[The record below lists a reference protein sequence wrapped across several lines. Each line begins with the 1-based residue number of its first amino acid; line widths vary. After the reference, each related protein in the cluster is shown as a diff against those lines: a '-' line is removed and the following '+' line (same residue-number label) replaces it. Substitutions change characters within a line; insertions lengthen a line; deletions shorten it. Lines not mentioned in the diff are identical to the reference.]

1 MPDPDADPAALAAA
15 QRRPRWFERAAEA
28 PRPPSPI
35 AALEH
40 AQDRDEWMKAPPTA
54 GAAAAVGDMA
64 GLASRGFMRKTDDV
78 AKPTAKDTAD
88 WTETPADRERALVV
102 ASKNRGVPMS
112 LAEVAA
118 QAQARGRAAISS
130 GTSAPVA
137 ERKGPA
143 PKTLVE
149 VRTPTPDPPP
159 SPLARCAPRRSPS
172 PQTPLLQL
180 SCPPSRQ
187 VHQELAEKKKKETK
201 GKAEWEGKHP
211 WKVRSRSTNP
221 NQSPNPD
228 RNWNRNP

>member
-1 MPDPDADPAALAAA
+1 M
-15 QRRPRWFERAAEA
+15 
-28 PRPPSPI
+28 
-35 AALEH
+35 
-40 AQDRDEWMKAPPTA
+40 
-54 GAAAAVGDMA
+54 
-64 GLASRGFMRKTDDV
+64 

-149 VRTPTPDPPP
+149 V
-159 SPLARCAPRRSPS
+159 
-172 PQTPLLQL
+172 
-180 SCPPSRQ
+180 
-187 VHQELAEKKKKETK
+187 HQELAEKKKKETK

-221 NQSPNPD
+221 NPNPTLTVTGTVTLTLTVTLTTNPDPNPNPWKPWD
-228 RNWNRNP
+228 REKDLEVRLGKSQKDVLNDKVMGKISDRFGGGKRETSFI

>member
-1 MPDPDADPAALAAA
+1 M
-15 QRRPRWFERAAEA
+15 
-28 PRPPSPI
+28 
-35 AALEH
+35 
-40 AQDRDEWMKAPPTA
+40 
-54 GAAAAVGDMA
+54 
-64 GLASRGFMRKTDDV
+64 

-149 VRTPTPDPPP
+149 VRTPTPDPPA

-172 PQTPLLQL
+172 PQTPLL
-180 SCPPSRQ
+180 PPA
-187 VHQELAEKKKKETK
+187 LARCTRSWQRRRRRRPRARPS
-201 GKAEWEGKHP
+201 GRGSTRGRLGVGVRTPTPTLTLTVTGTVTLTLTVTLTTNPDPNPNP
-211 WKVRSRSTNP
+211 WKPWDREKDLEVRLGKSQKDVLNDKIMGKIS
-221 NQSPNPD
+221 D
-228 RNWNRNP
+228 RFGGGKRETSFI

>member
-1 MPDPDADPAALAAA
+1 M
-15 QRRPRWFERAAEA
+15 
-28 PRPPSPI
+28 
-35 AALEH
+35 
-40 AQDRDEWMKAPPTA
+40 
-54 GAAAAVGDMA
+54 
-64 GLASRGFMRKTDDV
+64 

-221 NQSPNPD
+221 NPNPTLTVTGTVTLTLTVTLTTNPDPNPNPWKPWD
-228 RNWNRNP
+228 REKDLEVRLGKSQKDVLNDKVMGKISDRFGGGKRETSFI

>member
-1 MPDPDADPAALAAA
+1 M
-15 QRRPRWFERAAEA
+15 
-28 PRPPSPI
+28 
-35 AALEH
+35 
-40 AQDRDEWMKAPPTA
+40 
-54 GAAAAVGDMA
+54 
-64 GLASRGFMRKTDDV
+64 

-149 VRTPTPDPPP
+149 V
-159 SPLARCAPRRSPS
+159 
-172 PQTPLLQL
+172 
-180 SCPPSRQ
+180 
-187 VHQELAEKKKKETK
+187 HQELAEKKKKETK

-221 NQSPNPD
+221 NPNPNPD
-228 RNWNRNP
+228 RNWNRNPNPYRNPNH

>member
-1 MPDPDADPAALAAA
+1 M
-15 QRRPRWFERAAEA
+15 
-28 PRPPSPI
+28 
-35 AALEH
+35 
-40 AQDRDEWMKAPPTA
+40 
-54 GAAAAVGDMA
+54 
-64 GLASRGFMRKTDDV
+64 
-78 AKPTAKDTAD
+78 AKDTAD

-149 VRTPTPDPPP
+149 V
-159 SPLARCAPRRSPS
+159 
-172 PQTPLLQL
+172 
-180 SCPPSRQ
+180 
-187 VHQELAEKKKKETK
+187 HQELAEKKKKETK

-221 NQSPNPD
+221 NPNPTLTVTGTVTLTLTVTLTTNPD
-228 RNWNRNP
+228 PNPNRGSRGTARRTWRCAWARARRMCSTTRSWARSATASAAARGRRHLFERWFWQGASTVPVQ

>member
-1 MPDPDADPAALAAA
+1 M
-15 QRRPRWFERAAEA
+15 
-28 PRPPSPI
+28 
-35 AALEH
+35 
-40 AQDRDEWMKAPPTA
+40 
-54 GAAAAVGDMA
+54 
-64 GLASRGFMRKTDDV
+64 

-149 VRTPTPDPPP
+149 VRTPTPEPAP
-159 SPLARCAPRRSPS
+159 SPLPDVHPDDPHAPRPV
-172 PQTPLLQL
+172 

-221 NQSPNPD
+221 NPNPALTVTGTVTLTLTVTLTANPDPNPNPWKPWD
-228 RNWNRNP
+228 REKDLEVRLGKSQKDVLNDKVMGKISDRFGGGKRETSFI